1 MDYFLVS
8 RSGDRQSKINKLKI
22 KKLTDFI
29 IINMIYFSRR
39 LIGLLIIS
47 FSLNASVF
55 AQDISLAKVQ
65 LSAQEQT
72 NLNQGK
78 VILKGEKGDYV
89 GQVIATGNKDQ
100 AWSVLTDYD
109 NFANFLPNIA
119 SSKIVIDEGDRKIFE
134 QVNVVDLWLFT
145 EEFTVQI
152 EAQETKFKQVKFQ
165 QFKGDLKSLNG
176 TWQIEQINPHQILVT
191 HRVQVEPGSN
201 TEKPFFYGVYESS
214 LEDTLTAIAQE
225 ITKRSQI

>member
-1 MDYFLVS
+1 
-8 RSGDRQSKINKLKI
+8 
-22 KKLTDFI
+22 
-29 IINMIYFSRR
+29 MIYFTKR

-55 AQDISLAKVQ
+55 AQDISVAKVE
-65 LSAQEQT
+65 LSVQEQT
-72 NLNQGK
+72 DLNRGK
-78 VILKGEKGDYV
+78 VILKGERGDYV
-89 GQVIATGNKDQ
+89 GQVMATGNKDQ

-109 NFANFLPNIA
+109 NFANFLPNVA
-119 SSKIVIDEGDRKIFE
+119 SSKIVIDQGDRKIFE

-152 EAQETKFKQVKFQ
+152 EAQETKLQQVKFQ

-191 HRVQVEPGSN
+191 HQVKVEPGSN

-214 LEDTLTAIAQE
+214 LEDTLMAIAQE
-225 ITKRSQI
+225 ITKRSQTALDLH

>member
-1 MDYFLVS
+1 
-8 RSGDRQSKINKLKI
+8 
-22 KKLTDFI
+22 
-29 IINMIYFSRR
+29 MIYFSRR

-119 SSKIVIDEGDRKIFE
+119 SSKIVINEGDRKIFE

>member
-119 SSKIVIDEGDRKIFE
+119 SSKIVINEGDRKIFE

>member
-1 MDYFLVS
+1 
-8 RSGDRQSKINKLKI
+8 
-22 KKLTDFI
+22 
-29 IINMIYFSRR
+29 MIYFSKR

-47 FSLNASVF
+47 FSLNVSVF

-72 NLNQGK
+72 DLNQGK
-78 VILKGEKGDYV
+78 VILKGEKGNYL
-89 GQVIATGNKDQ
+89 GQVMATGNKDQ

-109 NFANFLPNIA
+109 NFANFLPNVA
-119 SSKIVIDEGDRKIFE
+119 SSKIVINEGDRKIFE

-152 EAQETKFKQVKFQ
+152 EAQETKLQQVKFQ

-176 TWQIEQINPHQILVT
+176 TWQIEQINPNQILVT
-191 HRVQVEPGSN
+191 HQVKVEPWSN
-201 TEKPFFYGVYESS
+201 TEKPFFYGLYESS
-214 LEDTLTAIAQE
+214 LEDTLMAISQE
-225 ITKRSQI
+225 ITKRSQNK